1 MKIQSQN
8 IYFKN
13 TPPPPPPWR
22 LSGGPLM
29 TNHRMSSLAI
39 IRSHKDTSLRR
50 RLHSQML
57 DPPCL
62 FLKKFRLSM
71 DNRT

>member
-13 TPPPPPPWR
+13 TPLLPPPPPWR
-22 LSGGPLM
+22 LNGGPHM

-39 IRSHKDTSLRR
+39 IRALKDT
-50 RLHSQML
+50 
-57 DPPCL
+57 
-62 FLKKFRLSM
+62 
-71 DNRT
+71 T

>member
-13 TPPPPPPWR
+13 TPPPPPLR

-39 IRSHKDTSLRR
+39 IRAHKDT
-50 RLHSQML
+50 
-57 DPPCL
+57 
-62 FLKKFRLSM
+62 
-71 DNRT
+71 T

>member
-8 IYFKN
+8 IYFEN
-13 TPPPPPPWR
+13 TPPPPPWR

-39 IRSHKDTSLRR
+39 IRAHKDT
-50 RLHSQML
+50 
-57 DPPCL
+57 
-62 FLKKFRLSM
+62 
-71 DNRT
+71 T